1 LDLPELHLGE
11 FVTPRFNKGVTY
23 STRQKIISKTFRI
36 IHKVGPKFVLGPNLS
51 TFVLNYIDPYIYIDR
66 WSSQPF
72 NGQNSRYRQI
82 VLISEFFKPTVA
94 IETGTYLGT
103 STPALAKLV
112 SRQAYTIEFVEGFA
126 EKSKK
131 RFNSKFNSLNI
142 TLLQGDSALLM
153 KGILDKLDPDADGVL
168 AYLDAHWQKEIP
180 TRNELTALASW
191 GGNWVAIIDDFK
203 VPGDPSYGY
212 DQYGEIA
219 VDLTLIPNSQDIQVL
234 VPKLTAETE
243 TGAKKGTAYVFGS
256 IYKNIE
262 LVNEFPDLRKIEPLE
277 K

>member
-1 LDLPELHLGE
+1 M
-11 FVTPRFNKGVTY
+11 
-23 STRQKIISKTFRI
+23 
-36 IHKVGPKFVLGPNLS
+36 GPKFVLGPNLS
-51 TFVLNYIDPYIYIDR
+51 RFVLNYINPYIYIDR

-112 SRQAYTIEFVEGFA
+112 SRQTYTIEFVKSFA

-131 RFNSKFNSLNI
+131 RFNSRFNSLNI

-153 KGILDKLDPDADGVL
+153 KGILGELDPDTEGVL
-168 AYLDAHWQKEIP
+168 AYLDAHWEKEIP
-180 TRNELTALASW
+180 TKNELTALASW

-203 VPGDPSYGY
+203 VPGDPSYGF

-219 VDLTLIPNSQDIQVL
+219 VDLTLIPNSQGIQIF
-234 VPKLTAETE
+234 VPKISAETE

-256 IYKNIE
+256 RYTDLE
-262 LVNEFPDLRKIEPLE
+262 LVDKFPDPRKIEPL
-277 K
+277 KSRL